1 MKRKEIIHLLLIVV
15 AMMMFTACAS
25 SRRVVSD
32 NHQEVKDSVR
42 TEQTDSVHKQVAAS
56 DSAARKLIEDKQV
69 TATSSES
76 GEYEETIQEHIT
88 ETTDSSGNRQKTTQ
102 RTTHRKG
109 SHSNQSSYDERLRMQ
124 QQEINRMQK
133 IIDSLSVRTRSD
145 VGTHWE
151 ATDSLSDTQEKNTE
165 ETRKATWQ
173 QTARKNAFA
182 LFLILVMVLLF
193 TTIKKHTDNG
203 QGQKEQK

>member
-1 MKRKEIIHLLLIVV
+1 MKRKEIIHLLLIAV

-32 NHQEVKDSVR
+32 NHQETKDSVK
-42 TEQTDSVHKQVAAS
+42 TELQDSVHKQVAVS
-56 DSAARKLIEDKQV
+56 DSAARKLIEDKQI

-88 ETTDSSGNRQKTTQ
+88 ETTDSSGNRQKTIN

-109 SHSNQSSYDERLRMQ
+109 SHNNQSSYDERLQRQ
-124 QQEINRMQK
+124 QQEIAQMLK
-133 IIDSLSVRTRSD
+133 TIDSLSVRTRSN

-151 ATDSLSDTQEKNTE
+151 ATDSLSDTQEKNTRE
-165 ETRKATWQ
+165 VRKATWQ
-173 QTARKNAFA
+173 ETARKNSFA
-182 LFLILVMVLLF
+182 LFLILVIVLLLA
-193 TTIKKHTDNG
+193 TIKKHTDNG
-203 QGQKEQK
+203 QGKKEQK

>member
-1 MKRKEIIHLLLIVV
+1 MKRKEIIHLLLIAV
-15 AMMMFTACAS
+15 AMMMLAACTT

-56 DSAARKLIEDKQV
+56 DSAARKLIEDKQTTV
-69 TATSSES
+69 TSSES
-76 GEYEETIQEHIT
+76 GEYEETVQEHIT

-145 VGTHWE
+145 VGTHCE
-151 ATDSLSDTQEKNTE
+151 ATDSLSDTQEKNTT
-165 ETRKATWQ
+165 ETRKAAWQ
-173 QTARKNAFA
+173 KKARQNSFA
-182 LFLILVMVLLF
+182 LFLILVIVLLLA
-193 TTIKKHTDNG
+193 TIKKHTDNG
-203 QGQKEQK
+203 KGKEEQK

>member
-1 MKRKEIIHLLLIVV
+1 MKRKEIIHLLLIAV
-15 AMMMFTACAS
+15 AMMFTACAS

-32 NHQEVKDSVR
+32 NHQETKDSVR
-42 TEQTDSVHKQVAAS
+42 TELQDSVHKQVAAS
-56 DSAARKLIEDKQV
+56 DSAARKLIEDKQI

-133 IIDSLSVRTRSD
+133 TIDSLSVRTRSD

-151 ATDSLSDTQEKNTE
+151 ATDSLSDTQEKNTT
-165 ETRKATWQ
+165 ETRKAAWQ
-173 QTARKNAFA
+173 KKARQNSFA
-182 LFLILVMVLLF
+182 LFLILVIVLLLA
-193 TTIKKHTDNG
+193 TIKKHTDNG
-203 QGQKEQK
+203 QGKKEQK

>member
-1 MKRKEIIHLLLIVV
+1 MKRKEIIHLLLIAV
-15 AMMMFTACAS
+15 AMMMLAACTT

-32 NHQEVKDSVR
+32 NHQETKDSVR

-56 DSAARKLIEDKQV
+56 DSAARKLIEDKQTTV
-69 TATSSES
+69 TSSES
-76 GEYEETIQEHIT
+76 GEYEETIQEHII
-88 ETTDSSGNRQKTTQ
+88 ESTDSFGNKQKTTN
-102 RTTHRKG
+102 RTTHRRG
-109 SHSNQSSYDERLRMQ
+109 SYNNQSSYDERLQHQ

-133 IIDSLSVRTRSD
+133 TIDSLSVRTRSD

-151 ATDSLSDTQEKNTE
+151 ATDSLSDTPEKNTA

-173 QTARKNAFA
+173 KTARKNSFA
-182 LFLILVMVLLF
+182 LFLILVIVLLL

-203 QGQKEQK
+203 QGQKK

>member
-1 MKRKEIIHLLLIVV
+1 MKRKEIIHLLLIAV
-15 AMMMFTACAS
+15 AMMMLAACTT

-32 NHQEVKDSVR
+32 NHQEVKDSVK

-56 DSAARKLIEDKQV
+56 DSAARKLIEDKQI

-109 SHSNQSSYDERLRMQ
+109 SHSNQSSYDERLQLQ
-124 QQEINRMQK
+124 QQEIALMQK

-145 VGTHWE
+145 VGTHLE
-151 ATDSLSDTQEKNTE
+151 TTDSLSDTQENNTA
-165 ETRKATWQ
+165 ETRKAAWQ
-173 QTARKNAFA
+173 KKARQNSFA
-182 LFLILVMVLLF
+182 LFLILVIVLLL

-203 QGQKEQK
+203 KGKN

>member
-1 MKRKEIIHLLLIVV
+1 MKRKEIIHLLLIAV

-32 NHQEVKDSVR
+32 NHQETKDSVK
-42 TEQTDSVHKQVAAS
+42 TEQQDSVHKQVAVS
-56 DSAARKLIEDKQV
+56 DSAARKLIEDKQI

-88 ETTDSSGNRQKTTQ
+88 ETTDSSGNRQKTIN

-109 SHSNQSSYDERLRMQ
+109 SHSNQSSYDERLQRQ
-124 QQEINRMQK
+124 QQEIAQMLK
-133 IIDSLSVRTRSD
+133 TIDSLSVRTRSN

-151 ATDSLSDTQEKNTE
+151 ATDSLSDTQEKNTRE
-165 ETRKATWQ
+165 VRKATWQ
-173 QTARKNAFA
+173 ETARKNSFA
-182 LFLILVMVLLF
+182 LFLILVIVLLLA
-193 TTIKKHTDNG
+193 TIKKHTDNG
-203 QGQKEQK
+203 QGKKEQK

>member
-1 MKRKEIIHLLLIVV
+1 MKKKGIIHLLLIAVM
-15 AMMMFTACAS
+15 MMMFTACAS

-32 NHQEVKDSVR
+32 NHQETKDSVK
-42 TEQTDSVHKQVAAS
+42 TEQQDSVHKQVAVS
-56 DSAARKLIEDKQV
+56 DNADRKIIENKQT

-102 RTTHRKG
+102 RTTHRRG
-109 SHSNQSSYDERLRMQ
+109 SHNNQSSYEERLQIQ

-133 IIDSLSVRTRSD
+133 TIDCLSVRTSSD

-151 ATDSLSDTQEKNTE
+151 AADSLSDTPEKNTR
-165 ETRKATWQ
+165 ETRKVTWQ
-173 QTARKNAFA
+173 ETARKNAFA
-182 LFLILVMVLLF
+182 LFLVLVIVLLLSR
-193 TTIKKHTDNG
+193 IQKHTDNG
-203 QGQKEQK
+203 KGKKEQK

>member
-1 MKRKEIIHLLLIVV
+1 MKRKEIIHLLLIAV

-32 NHQEVKDSVR
+32 NHQETKDSVK
-42 TEQTDSVHKQVAAS
+42 TELQDSVHKQVAAS
-56 DSAARKLIEDKQV
+56 DSAARKLIEDKQTTV
-69 TATSSES
+69 TSSES

-109 SHSNQSSYDERLRMQ
+109 SHNNQSSYDERLQRQ
-124 QQEINRMQK
+124 QQEIAQMLK
-133 IIDSLSVRTRSD
+133 TIDSLSVRTRSN

-151 ATDSLSDTQEKNTE
+151 ATDSLSDTQEKNTRE
-165 ETRKATWQ
+165 VRKATWQ
-173 QTARKNAFA
+173 ETARKNSFA
-182 LFLILVMVLLF
+182 LFLILVIVLLLA
-193 TTIKKHTDNG
+193 TIKKHTDNG
-203 QGQKEQK
+203 QGKKEQK

>member
-1 MKRKEIIHLLLIVV
+1 MKRKEIIHLLLIAV

-32 NHQEVKDSVR
+32 NHQETKDSVK
-42 TEQTDSVHKQVAAS
+42 TELQDSVYKQVAAS
-56 DSAARKLIEDKQV
+56 DSAARKLIEDKQTTV
-69 TATSSES
+69 TSSES
-76 GEYEETIQEHIT
+76 GEYEEAIQEHIT
-88 ETTDSSGNRQKTTQ
+88 ETTDSSGNRQKTIN

-109 SHSNQSSYDERLRMQ
+109 SHNNQSSYDERLQRQ

-151 ATDSLSDTQEKNTE
+151 ATDRLSDTQEKNTRE
-165 ETRKATWQ
+165 VRKATWQ
-173 QTARKNAFA
+173 ETARKNSFA
-182 LFLILVMVLLF
+182 LFLILVIVLLLA
-193 TTIKKHTDNG
+193 TIKKHTDNG
-203 QGQKEQK
+203 QGKKEQK

>member
-1 MKRKEIIHLLLIVV
+1 MKRKEIIHLLLIAV

-32 NHQEVKDSVR
+32 NHQETKDSVKS
-42 TEQTDSVHKQVAAS
+42 EQTDSVHKQVAVS
-56 DSAARKLIEDKQV
+56 DSAARKLIEDKQTTV
-69 TATSSES
+69 TSSES
-76 GEYEETIQEHIT
+76 GEYEETIQEHII
-88 ETTDSSGNRQKTTQ
+88 EFTDSSGNRQKTTN

-109 SHSNQSSYDERLRMQ
+109 SHSNQSSYDERLQLQ
-124 QQEINRMQK
+124 QQEINQMQK

-151 ATDSLSDTQEKNTE
+151 ATDSLSDTPKKNTRE
-165 ETRKATWQ
+165 ARKATWQ
-173 QTARKNAFA
+173 ETARKNSFA
-182 LFLILVMVLLF
+182 LFLVLVIVLLL

-203 QGQKEQK
+203 QGQKK

>member
-1 MKRKEIIHLLLIVV
+1 MKRKEIIHLLLIAV
-15 AMMMFTACAS
+15 AMMMLAACTT

-56 DSAARKLIEDKQV
+56 DSAARKLIEDKQI

-151 ATDSLSDTQEKNTE
+151 ATDSLSDTQEKNTT
-165 ETRKATWQ
+165 ETRKAAWQ
-173 QTARKNAFA
+173 KKARQNSFA
-182 LFLILVMVLLF
+182 LFLILVIVLLLA
-193 TTIKKHTDNG
+193 TIKKHTDNG
-203 QGQKEQK
+203 KGKEEQK